1 MPAFEYV
8 ALDGT
13 GKRKRGLMEGDN
25 ARQVRNLVRQQGM
38 TPLEVLEVA
47 SGRVT
52 GRTPRLF
59 DRGLSPNE
67 LALVTRQLAVLLRA
81 GAPLEEALSNIARQN
96 RKRSVQRVIA
106 GVRSRVTEGFSL
118 ARALDDYPAAF
129 DDLYRS
135 SVEAGEESGHLELVL
150 DRLADYTEAR
160 QATAQ
165 QLGNAMVYPVILTV
179 GSVLVVAGLL
189 AFVVPQVVQVF
200 DSMGQ
205 ELPMLTRAM
214 LAISS
219 WIQAYWIHVLVAG
232 VLMVLAWRRLLRV
245 EPFRSR
251 VHGLLLRM
259 PFVRT
264 LVKGVNA
271 SRFSRT
277 LSILVAS
284 GVDVVNALLISSRVV
299 QNIPMRNSV
308 KDAARQVREGGTIHK
323 ALEDSGMFPLMTI
336 YLIANGEQTGEMQEM
351 LERAA
356 QQQERETDSLITSVM
371 AMFEPLLI
379 MVMGAMV
386 LLLVLAVLLPIFE
399 LNLLDG

>member
-1 MPAFEYV
+1 VPAFEYL
-8 ALDGT
+8 ALDGA
-13 GKRKRGLMEGDN
+13 GRRKRGLLEGDN

-38 TPLEVLEVA
+38 TPLEVIEVA
-47 SGRVT
+47 G
-52 GRTPRLF
+52 GRTAGRAPRLF
-59 DRGLSPNE
+59 ERGLSPNE
-67 LALVTRQLAVLLRA
+67 LALVTRQLSVLLRA

-96 RKRSVQRVIA
+96 KKRLVQRVIA

-118 ARALDDYPAAF
+118 ARALEDFPGSF

-165 QLGNAMVYPVILTV
+165 RLGNAMVYPVILTV

-189 AFVVPQVVQVF
+189 AYVVPQVVQVF

-205 ELPMLTRAM
+205 ELPGLTRAM
-214 LAISS
+214 LHASA
-219 WIQAYWIHVLVAG
+219 WIQAYWGHVLVFTLLAA
-232 VLMVLAWRRLLRV
+232 VAWRRMLRV
-245 EPFRSR
+245 VAFRSR
-251 VHGLLLRM
+251 VHGLLLRL

-264 LVKGVNA
+264 LVKGINA

-299 QNIPMRNSV
+299 QNIPMRNTV
-308 KDAARQVREGGTIHK
+308 QDAARQVREGGSIHK
-323 ALEDSGMFPLMTI
+323 ALEDSGMFPPMTI
-336 YLIANGEQTGEMQEM
+336 YLIASGEQTGEMEEM

-356 QQQERETDSLITSVM
+356 QQQERETDTRISSLM

-386 LLLVLAVLLPIFE
+386 LLIVLAILLPIFE
-399 LNLLDG
+399 LNLLVG